1 MHILLTRP
9 LEDCEDLILK
19 FKELNHKVSIL
30 PVIKIKKKNYENIN
44 FSDYKGIVFTSSNAV
59 KNLETSSI
67 DKSIECFCV
76 GYATERSARLK
87 GFQKVYSADGNV
99 SNLREIIIRNFN
111 NNSGNLI
118 YVSGEKIS
126 SDLSGQLSRDGY
138 SIKRLINYEAVPV
151 TVVNIDFID
160 NLKLSVPE
168 IVYVYS
174 ENSANSLLDI
184 IKKYK
189 LTDNW
194 MNTNLMCIGEK
205 SSSILNEIKW
215 KKIFLFSPGE
225 EEFLLYKI

>member
-19 FKELNHKVSIL
+19 FKELNHKVFIL

-76 GYATERSARLK
+76 GSATERSARLK